1 MFSPIQGLLRGGPGS
16 DGPRLPGVPQR
27 ILFLGN
33 TVPNRMRASQ
43 TVAEVWV
50 QNTAAMIASQTVIEV
65 WRSVSNASATAV
77 FPVVF
82 VIT

>member
-1 MFSPIQGLLRGGPGS
+1 VFSPIQGLLRGGPGS
-16 DGPRLPGVPQR
+16 DGPRLPGLPQR

-43 TVAEVWV
+43 TGIEVWE
-50 QNTAAMIASQTVIEV
+50 QMTAAMIASQTVIEV
-65 WRSVSNASATAV
+65 WRSVTNATATSLR
-77 FPVVF
+77 PVIF